1 MVGTNGP
8 VEFTKE
14 GRRELARIYK
24 ELRKLRKEELSP
36 ADLDARLKALME
48 RVRRVLDEELVPARE
63 RGDGDGDDDEDEDEG
78 DDEQFDETTT
88 DETETTTTV
97 ETETDTVE
105 TNTTETETT
114 DTTTTTTTP

>member
-63 RGDGDGDDDEDEDEG
+63 RGDGDGDDDDEDEG

-97 ETETDTVE
+97 ETETDTVD
-105 TNTTETETT
+105 TDTTETKTT